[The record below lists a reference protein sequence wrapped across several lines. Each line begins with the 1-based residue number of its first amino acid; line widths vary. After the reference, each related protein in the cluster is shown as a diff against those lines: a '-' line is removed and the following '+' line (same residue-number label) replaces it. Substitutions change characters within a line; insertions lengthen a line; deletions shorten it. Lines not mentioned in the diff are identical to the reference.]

1 MNPMKGAMKAKGY
14 KCFIS
19 DRLLIKSQRHNE
31 GEEGTFGE
39 TFRGNLHFISVLCR
53 KK

>member
-14 KCFIS
+14 NGFICG
-19 DRLLIKSQRHNE
+19 RLLINSQRHNE
-31 GEEGTFGE
+31 GDEGTFGK